1 VLSSSRSP
9 ETGEPTRWTVVAYVY
24 ALVAAAGFGYFLFAV
39 PVQLTD
45 SFGNL
50 VQVRAGTLG
59 SQIYAQLYQASYLR
73 PLLWGHLRVI
83 ADLSGGH
90 YYEWFR
96 WWHVGQ
102 VTVLMLLFVRLL
114 HVRTPADFAAVP
126 LGLAALVGIHTFA
139 GTVREAFPINTFMTI
154 LLCCLA
160 AADLALSPPRW
171 WRSVTACVVMAFA
184 ALTVES
190 GLLVAVVVV
199 AAWMAGARGV
209 SGRGVLAVVLMVAG
223 YLWLRFVFLEVG
235 SPGLMERTSAYG
247 FGKLEPRDLMERFG
261 SNPLPFYVYNVVSS
275 IASVLFAEP
284 RAGEYA
290 MTRDLLANE
299 LKTWQYVALTAS
311 TLGTLVIVTF
321 AWIRRGEWWRL
332 RFDRDDQLVL
342 VFAAMVGFNA
352 FISYAYTKDV
362 IMSPAGAFFALALA
376 AATRRVALGGMP
388 GGPERGWS
396 SWRAVALTVLLCVM
410 SAAWAVRAIGIHVG
424 LRHSALVMRNEWA
437 YADLWF
443 ADEGQTPTGDAARL
457 KDQLQLDA
465 VSRHPAPA
473 FFVGDW
479 LEWFEE

>member
-1 VLSSSRSP
+1 
-9 ETGEPTRWTVVAYVY
+9 
-24 ALVAAAGFGYFLFAV
+24 
-39 PVQLTD
+39 
-45 SFGNL
+45 
-50 VQVRAGTLG
+50 
-59 SQIYAQLYQASYLR
+59 
-73 PLLWGHLRVI
+73 LLWGHLRVI

-102 VTVLMLLFVRLL
+102 ATVLMLLFVRLL
-114 HVRTPADFAAVP
+114 RVRTPADFAAVP

-154 LLCCLA
+154 LLCCFA
-160 AADLALSPPRW
+160 ALDLALGPPRW
-171 WRSVTACVVMAFA
+171 WRSLVACVVMAFA

-209 SGRGVLAVVLMVAG
+209 SGRGVLAVVVMVAG

-299 LKTWQYVALTAS
+299 LKTWQYVAVTAS

-342 VFAAMVGFNA
+342 VFATMIGFNA

-388 GGPERGWS
+388 RGPEGGWS
-396 SWRAVALTVLLCVM
+396 SWRTVALTVLLCVM
-410 SAAWAVRAIGIHVG
+410 SAAWAVRAVGIHVG

>member
-1 VLSSSRSP
+1 
-9 ETGEPTRWTVVAYVY
+9 
-24 ALVAAAGFGYFLFAV
+24 
-39 PVQLTD
+39 
-45 SFGNL
+45 
-50 VQVRAGTLG
+50 
-59 SQIYAQLYQASYLR
+59 
-73 PLLWGHLRVI
+73 
-83 ADLSGGH
+83 
-90 YYEWFR
+90 
-96 WWHVGQ
+96 
-102 VTVLMLLFVRLL
+102 
-114 HVRTPADFAAVP
+114 
-126 LGLAALVGIHTFA
+126 
-139 GTVREAFPINTFMTI
+139 
-154 LLCCLA
+154 
-160 AADLALSPPRW
+160 
-171 WRSVTACVVMAFA
+171 
-184 ALTVES
+184 
-190 GLLVAVVVV
+190 
-199 AAWMAGARGV
+199 MAGARGV

-223 YLWLRFVFLEVG
+223 YLWLRFMFLEVG

-290 MTRDLLANE
+290 MTRDLLAHE
-299 LKTWQYVALTAS
+299 LKTWQYVAVTAS
-311 TLGTLVIVTF
+311 ALGTLIIAAF
-321 AWIRRGEWWRL
+321 AWIRRREWWSL

-342 VFAAMVGFNA
+342 VFAAITGFNA

-388 GGPERGWS
+388 GGPERGSS
-396 SWRAVALTVLLCVM
+396 SWRTVALTVLLCVT
-410 SAAWAVRAIGIHVG
+410 SAAWAVRAVGIHVG